1 MAKEDR
7 AFLDQFNEVAPPSP
21 ELRTAEQLNLA
32 RQLPKRTVALVLA
45 GGRGSRLQDLTDRR
59 AKPAV
64 YFGGKFRIVDFA
76 LSNCINSGIR
86 RIGVLTQYKSH
97 SLLRHLQR
105 GWNFLRGEANEFI
118 DLLPAQQ
125 RVNEADWY
133 RGTADAIYQN
143 IDILK
148 SYAPEYILVLAG
160 DHIYKQDYSLMLL
173 DHVENNSRCTVGCI
187 EVPRMEATAL
197 GVMAIDERRRITAF
211 LEKPADPPGMP
222 GKPDRALGSMGIYV
236 FDAEYLYRLLEED
249 FRNPDSHRDF
259 GKDII
264 PRLVREGQALAHPL
278 NLSSVPLSTRENPYW
293 RDVGTVDA
301 FWSANLDLASN
312 MPELNIYDRDWPI
325 WTYQEQLPP
334 AKFVPDEG
342 GRHGEIAN
350 VMVSGGC
357 IVSGS
362 DLTMSVLFSSVRV
375 HSCCKIQEAVILPGC
390 TIGRGSRLTKVVIDR
405 GCDLPEGTVIGENA
419 EEDAKRFYR
428 TSNGVVLVTKD
439 MLDRA

>member
-1 MAKEDR
+1 M
-7 AFLDQFNEVAPPSP
+7 
-21 ELRTAEQLNLA
+21 AEQFMERRRSHRTDAATERAILA

-45 GGRGSRLQDLTDRR
+45 GGRGSRLHDLTDRR

-64 YFGGKFRIVDFA
+64 YFGGKFRIIDFA

-86 RIGVLTQYKSH
+86 RMAVLTQYKSH

-105 GWNFLRGEANEFI
+105 GWHFLRGEANEFI

-133 RGTADAIYQN
+133 RGTADAVYQN
-143 IDILK
+143 IDILR
-148 SYAPEYILVLAG
+148 SYGPEYILVLAG

-173 DHVENNSRCTVGCI
+173 DHVESGAKCTVGCI

-197 GVMAIDERRRITAF
+197 GVMHIDENRRITDF
-211 LEKPADPPGMP
+211 LEKPADPPPMP
-222 GKPDRALGSMGIYV
+222 GKPDRALGSMGIYA
-236 FDAEYLYRLLEED
+236 FHAEYLYELLAQD
-249 FRNPDSHRDF
+249 FADPNSQRDF

-264 PRLVREGQALAHPL
+264 PRIVREGGALAHPL
-278 NLSSVPLSTRENPYW
+278 NLSSVPYASRHSPYW

-301 FWSANLDLASN
+301 FWAANLDLASN

-334 AKFVPDEG
+334 AKFVPGDS

-350 VMVSGGC
+350 VIASGGC

-362 DLTMSVLFSSVRV
+362 DITEAVLFSSVRV
-375 HSCCKIQEAVILPGC
+375 HSDCTISQAVILPQC
-390 TIGRGSRLTKVVIDR
+390 EIGRGCRLSKVVIDR
-405 GCDLPEGTVIGENA
+405 GCHIPAGMVIGEDAA
-419 EEDAKRFYR
+419 EDSRRFHR
-428 TSNGVVLVTKD
+428 TPSGVVLVTNE
-439 MLDRA
+439 MLGRLAPHE

>member
-1 MAKEDR
+1 MAKEDL
-7 AFLDQFNEVAPPSP
+7 AFEHLIPGSQLGNGA
-21 ELRTAEQLNLA
+21 RTAERLSLA
-32 RQLPKRTVALVLA
+32 RQLPKRTVGLVLA

-105 GWNFLRGEANEFI
+105 GWNFLRGDANEFI

-125 RVNEADWY
+125 RINEADWY

-143 IDILK
+143 IDILR
-148 SYAPEYILVLAG
+148 SYEPEYILVLAG

-173 DHVENNSRCTVGCI
+173 DHVESGARCTVGCI

-197 GVMAIDERRRITAF
+197 GVMHIDERRWVTAF
-211 LEKPADPPGMP
+211 LEKPKDPPPIP

-236 FDAEYLYRLLEED
+236 FGAEDLYRLLEED
-249 FRNPDSHRDF
+249 FSDPASDRDF
-259 GKDII
+259 GKNVI
-264 PRLVREGQALAHPL
+264 PRLVGGGKVLAHPL
-278 NLSSVPLSTRENPYW
+278 NLSSFPASTRHNPYW

-325 WTYQEQLPP
+325 WTHQEQLPP
-334 AKFVPDEG
+334 AKFVPDES

-362 DLTMSVLFSSVRV
+362 DLTESVLFSNVRV
-375 HSCCKIQEAVILPGC
+375 HSCCKIREAVILPGC
-390 TIGRGSRLTKVVIDR
+390 EIGRGSRLAKVVIDR
-405 GCDLPEGTVIGENA
+405 GCQIPEGMVIGED
-419 EEDAKRFYR
+419 EQLDGERFYR
-428 TSNGVVLVTKD
+428 TGNGVVLVTKE
-439 MLDRA
+439 MLDQL